1 MSLAA
6 HQLVHIY
13 IRCCSPSSSECY
25 LHLDKNTV
33 HRHYC
38 SVMVARPVRDSYGAN
53 KPLPRTARSLIVC
66 SMSDALS
73 LSSTFTAS
81 LDERADALGETA
93 VETVPTADPP
103 AVDEGVTASAG
114 DDVAAAPADA
124 KGVHH
129 EEKNAPT
136 AAVEDERPPP
146 AVDIDVANSG
156 RFISVRSSIC

>member
-1 MSLAA
+1 
-6 HQLVHIY
+6 
-13 IRCCSPSSSECY
+13 
-25 LHLDKNTV
+25 
-33 HRHYC
+33 
-38 SVMVARPVRDSYGAN
+38 
-53 KPLPRTARSLIVC
+53 
-66 SMSDALS
+66 MSDALS
-73 LSSTFTAS
+73 LSFTFTAS

-93 VETVPTADPP
+93 FETVPTADPP

-114 DDVAAAPADA
+114 DDLAAAPADA

-146 AVDIDVANSG
+146 AVDIDVASSG

>member
-1 MSLAA
+1 
-6 HQLVHIY
+6 
-13 IRCCSPSSSECY
+13 
-25 LHLDKNTV
+25 
-33 HRHYC
+33 
-38 SVMVARPVRDSYGAN
+38 
-53 KPLPRTARSLIVC
+53 
-66 SMSDALS
+66 MSDALS

-129 EEKNAPT
+129 EAQPAANNAPP

-146 AVDIDVANSG
+146 AVDIDVASSG
-156 RFISVRSSIC
+156 RFISVRS